1 MADDARQDVEQVE
14 GELRESLAAC
24 ADLRALEDV
33 RVKYLGRKGVITGL
47 LRQIGT
53 LSPEERRAFGAQVN
67 QLKQAATE
75 AIEARK
81 AEIETAG
88 AAARGAAEAVDVTL
102 PGRRPALGKKHI
114 VTQTLDEIVE
124 ILKGMGFAVEYG
136 PELETNYYNYD
147 ALNFPPNHPA
157 RDMQDTFWIDDGRHE
172 AGEYL
177 LRTHTSPVQIRVM
190 ERMQPPVRVIMPGK
204 CFRNESINVRSH
216 VMHHQVE
223 GLYVDEGVTFGD
235 LKGTMYAFLKT
246 WLGMD
251 VELRFR
257 PDYFPFTEPS
267 AEVAVSCILCK
278 GAGCRVCKQT
288 GWLELGGSGMVD
300 PNVFASVGYDAE
312 KYTGYAWGFGIE
324 RLTMMKYGIEDI
336 RLFWQNDMRFL
347 EQF

>member
-1 MADDARQDVEQVE
+1 MADKLEQIE
-14 GELRESLAAC
+14 GELQTAVGEC
-24 ADLRALEDV
+24 ADLRALDGV
-33 RVKYLGRKGVITGL
+33 RVKYLGRKGIITEL
-47 LRQIGT
+47 LKQIGT
-53 LSPEERRAFGAQVN
+53 RPAAERRSFGAGVN
-67 QLKQAATE
+67 ELKRLATE

-81 AEIETAG
+81 AELEAAETA
-88 AAARGAAEAVDVTL
+88 AKVSQEEVDVTL
-102 PGRRPALGKKHI
+102 PGRRPTIGRKHI
-114 VTQTLDEIVE
+114 ITQTLDEIIG
-124 ILKGMGFAVEYG
+124 ILKGMGFAVAYG
-136 PELETNYYNYD
+136 PELETDYYNYE
-147 ALNFPPNHPA
+147 ALNFPPDHPA
-157 RDMQDTFWIDDGRHE
+157 RDMQDTFWIDETH
-172 AGEYL
+172 L

-190 ERMQPPVRVIMPGK
+190 ERTKPPVRVVMPGK

-235 LKGTMYAFLKT
+235 LKGTLYTFLKT

-257 PDYFPFTEPS
+257 PSYFPFTEPS
-267 AEVAVSCILCK
+267 AEVDVSCILCK
-278 GAGCRVCKQT
+278 GSGCRVCKQT

-300 PNVFASVGYDAE
+300 PNVFGAVGYDAE

-336 RLFWQNDMRFL
+336 RLFFQNDMRFL

>member
-1 MADDARQDVEQVE
+1 MPEDLRQLEDEVRHA
-14 GELRESLAAC
+14 LLAA
-24 ADLRALEDV
+24 ADVRALEEV
-33 RVKYLGRKGVITGL
+33 RVKSLGRKGTITEL
-47 LRQIGT
+47 LKQIGS
-53 LSPEERRAFGAQVN
+53 LPAGERRAFGAAVN
-67 QLKQAATE
+67 ELKQRATE
-75 AIEARK
+75 AIEARRVELEA
-81 AEIETAG
+81 AE
-88 AAARGAAEAVDVTL
+88 AAAMMQAEAVDVTL

-114 VTQTLDEIVE
+114 VTRSLDEIIE

-136 PELETNYYNYD
+136 PELETAYYNYD

-177 LRTHTSPVQIRVM
+177 LRTHTSPVQIHVM
-190 ERMQPPVRVIMPGK
+190 ERTEPPVRVIMPGK

-223 GLYVDEGVTFGD
+223 GLCVDEGVRFGD
-235 LKGTMYAFLKT
+235 LKGTLYTFLKT
-246 WLGMD
+246 WLGME

-257 PDYFPFTEPS
+257 PSYFPFTEPS
-267 AEVAVSCILCK
+267 AEMDVSCILCK
-278 GAGCRVCKQT
+278 GSGCRVCKQS
-288 GWLELGGSGMVD
+288 GWLELGGCGMVD

>member
-1 MADDARQDVEQVE
+1 MSDDLKKIER
-14 GELRESLAAC
+14 ELHEAVAAS
-24 ADLRALEDV
+24 ADLRALEAV
-33 RVKYLGRKGVITGL
+33 RVEYLGRKGAITGL
-47 LRQIGT
+47 LKRIGT
-53 LSPEERRAFGAQVN
+53 LPAEERRDFGARVN
-67 QLKQAATE
+67 VLKQAAAD
-75 AIEARK
+75 AIESRK
-81 AEIETAG
+81 AALEAAE
-88 AAARGAAEAVDVTL
+88 AAARMTAEAVDVTL
-102 PGRRPALGKKHI
+102 PGRRPTIGRKHI
-114 VTQTLDEIVE
+114 VTQTLDEIIE
-124 ILKGMGFAVEYG
+124 ILGAMGFAVEYG
-136 PELETNYYNYD
+136 PELETEYYNYD

-204 CFRNESINVRSH
+204 CFRNESVNVRSH

-223 GLYVDEGVTFGD
+223 GLCVDEGVTFGD
-235 LKGTMYAFLKT
+235 LKRTLYTFLKT

-257 PDYFPFTEPS
+257 PSYFPFTEPS
-267 AEVAVSCILCK
+267 AEVDVSCILCR
-278 GAGCRVCKQT
+278 GSGCRVCKQT
-288 GWLELGGSGMVD
+288 GWLELGGCGMVD
-300 PNVFASVGYDAE
+300 PNVFRSVGYDAE

-336 RLFWQNDMRFL
+336 RLFFQNDMRFL

>member
-1 MADDARQDVEQVE
+1 MSDDLKKIEHALHEAV
-14 GELRESLAAC
+14 AAS

-33 RVKYLGRKGVITGL
+33 RVSYLGRKGEITGL
-47 LRQIGT
+47 LKRIGT
-53 LSPEERRAFGAQVN
+53 LPAEERRDFGARVN
-67 QLKQAATE
+67 ALKQAAAE
-75 AIEARK
+75 AIESRK
-81 AEIETAG
+81 AELEAAE
-88 AAARGAAEAVDVTL
+88 AAARMTAEAVDVTL
-102 PGRRPALGKKHI
+102 PGRRPTIGRKHI
-114 VTQTLDEIVE
+114 ITQTLDEIIE
-124 ILKGMGFAVEYG
+124 ILEGMGFAVEHG
-136 PELETNYYNYD
+136 PELETDYYNFA

-157 RDMQDTFWIDDGRHE
+157 RDMQDTFWIDDGRGE

-204 CFRNESINVRSH
+204 CFRNESVNVRSH

-223 GLYVDEGVTFGD
+223 GLCVDEGVTFGD
-235 LKGTMYAFLKT
+235 LKGTLYTFLKT

-257 PDYFPFTEPS
+257 PSFFPFTEPS
-267 AEVAVSCILCK
+267 AEVDVSCILCK
-278 GAGCRVCKQT
+278 GTGCRVCKQT

-300 PNVFASVGYDAE
+300 PNVFRSVGYDAE

-336 RLFWQNDMRFL
+336 RLFFQNDMRFL

>member
-1 MADDARQDVEQVE
+1 MSDDLNKIER
-14 GELRESLAAC
+14 ELHEAVAAS
-24 ADLRALEDV
+24 ADLRALEAV
-33 RVKYLGRKGVITGL
+33 RVEYLGRKGAITGL
-47 LRQIGT
+47 LKRIGT
-53 LSPEERRAFGAQVN
+53 LPAEERREFGARVN
-67 QLKQAATE
+67 VLKQAAGD
-75 AIEARK
+75 AIESRK
-81 AEIETAG
+81 AELEAAE
-88 AAARGAAEAVDVTL
+88 AAARMTAEGVDVTL
-102 PGRRPALGKKHI
+102 PGRRPTMGRKHI
-114 VTQTLDEIVE
+114 VTQTLEEIIE

-136 PELETNYYNYD
+136 PELETEYYNYG

-157 RDMQDTFWIDDGRHE
+157 RDMQDTFWIDDGRGE

-204 CFRNESINVRSH
+204 CFRNESVNVRSLA
-216 VMHHQVE
+216 MFYQIE

-235 LKGTMYAFLKT
+235 LKATLYTFLKT

-267 AEVAVSCILCK
+267 AEVDVSCILCR
-278 GAGCRVCKQT
+278 GSGCRVCKQT
-288 GWLELGGSGMVD
+288 GWLELGGAGMVD
-300 PNVFASVGYDAE
+300 PNVFGSVGYDAE

-336 RLFWQNDMRFL
+336 RLFFQNDMRFL